1 MLTGR
6 FGGTTG
12 RPYIE
17 GRLFLPRLG
26 IDGNISFLL
35 DTGADSS
42 ILMPGDA
49 LRLKVPY
56 DQLTGDSPAVG
67 LGGEVHCYEENAV
80 IAFSDPGRT
89 VYAYQLDLDILPVD
103 PTTMDFRSLLGR
115 DILDRWRIVYDP
127 SHHLLQATVRTAD
140 YKVDISV

>member
-67 LGGEVHCYEENAV
+67 LGERFIVTKKMPLSLFPIPAEL
-80 IAFSDPGRT
+80 ST
-89 VYAYQLDLDILPVD
+89 
-103 PTTMDFRSLLGR
+103 PTNL
-115 DILDRWRIVYDP
+115 I
-127 SHHLLQATVRTAD
+127 
-140 YKVDISV
+140 